1 MMSKITKKDIV
12 VVTPAYNEEKYIS
25 KVLHKLNKS
34 GFRYVVVD
42 DGSTDKTFNLIKKIA
57 SHYLRHK
64 VNLGKGAA
72 LRTGCKY
79 AFERLNAKAVIFMD
93 SDDQHS
99 VEELNL
105 FLRSLKKGNKLIFG
119 VRSFDNTMPLIKI
132 IGNRLASYLIL
143 VFFGNYIPDVPSGY
157 KAMTKSIYRKLNLS
171 SSDYGIELEI
181 AVKAVKFKLKYDTV
195 PVETIYHDTDKGFQF
210 LDAIK
215 LVLNLV
221 SWRIQLI

>member
-1 MMSKITKKDIV
+1 MSKITKKDV
-12 VVTPAYNEEKYIS
+12 VVITPAYNEEKYIV
-25 KVLHKLNKS
+25 KVLRKLNKS
-34 GFRYVVVD
+34 GFAYVVVD
-42 DGSTDKTFNLIKKIA
+42 DGSTDKTFDLAKKIA
-57 SHYLRHK
+57 PYTLRHR

-79 AFERLNAKAVIFMD
+79 AFENLNAKAVIFMD

-99 VEELNL
+99 VEELDL
-105 FLRSLKKGNKLIFG
+105 FLKSLKKGNQLIFG

-143 VFFGNYIPDVPSGY
+143 LFFGKYIPDVPSGY
-157 KAMTKSIYRKLNLS
+157 KAMTKSVYRKLNLTS
-171 SSDYGIELEI
+171 SNYGIELEV
-181 AVKAVKFKLKYDTV
+181 AVKTAKFRLKHGTI
-195 PVETIYHDTDKGFQF
+195 PIETIYHDADKGFQF

-215 LVLNLV
+215 LVLNLI